1 MAKKKKES
9 INFQTGKAER
19 FSYGLYFFGQLIFY
33 GIIVQFLQL
42 FMTDSGIPAIVVS
55 GIFIIAK
62 VWDAVNDPM
71 FGVIV
76 DRSRL
81 KKGKYIP
88 WVRLS
93 TFLIPMATIFVF
105 AMPKSMSVTWKAVWI
120 TLGYV
125 LWDASYTMCDVPI
138 FALATSMTS
147 EQKERDWLY
156 VFNRF
161 FTFVGGIFAILVI
174 PQLYPRIGWPLTAV
188 AMSAIAMLTMLPIG
202 FLAKERAFT
211 ETEKEPSIREL
222 LNYLKSN
229 KYLLLFNG
237 ATIIASLTATGGTV
251 SNYVAIHCLG
261 STDWISY
268 IALLMLLPMLITII
282 VVQAIIDKIDKL
294 KIYVGSCIIS
304 VILGIVTY
312 FAGYE
317 NVVLFCI
324 LVSVKT
330 IFSSAA
336 GVLGVMFTAD
346 CAEYGHYKTGSRAQ
360 GMSFSVQTFTAKI
373 TGALSGAIG
382 MAALAA
388 IGFVEGEGAV
398 QSASTIKGLWALYTL
413 IPCIATTAAVVFLLV
428 FYKLSSKDAEIM
440 GKANRGEITREEAE
454 ALLSRKY

>member
-1 MAKKKKES
+1 MAKKDQ

-33 GIIVQFLQL
+33 GIVVQFLQL
-42 FMTDSGIPAIVVS
+42 FMTDSGIPALVVS
-55 GIFIIAK
+55 GIFIVAK

-76 DRSRL
+76 DKSHL
-81 KKGKYIP
+81 KAGKYIP

-93 TFLIPMATIFVF
+93 TFLIPLATIFIFVV
-105 AMPKSMSVTWKAVWI
+105 PQSISVTWKAIWI
-120 TLGYV
+120 AFGYV
-125 LWDASYTMCDVPI
+125 LWDTSYTICDVPI

-161 FTFVGGIFAILVI
+161 FTFVGGLFAIFAI
-174 PQLYPRIGWPLTAV
+174 PQLYPVVGWPMTAIII
-188 AMSAIAMLTMLPIG
+188 SAIAMATMLPIG

-211 ETEKEPSIREL
+211 ETEKEPSLREL
-222 LNYLKSN
+222 LDCLKSN

-261 STDWISY
+261 STDWISI
-268 IALLMLLPMLITII
+268 IAVLMVLPMLVTIVFI
-282 VVQAIIDKIDKL
+282 QALIDKIDKF
-294 KIYVGSCIIS
+294 KIYIGSSMITVALGVVSYFVGY
-304 VILGIVTY
+304 G
-312 FAGYE
+312 
-317 NVVLFCI
+317 NVVAFCV
-324 LVSVKT
+324 LVVVKT

-346 CAEYGHYKTGSRAQ
+346 CAEYGHYKTGNRAQ
-360 GMSFSVQTFTAKI
+360 GISFSVQTFTAKI

-388 IGFVEGEGAV
+388 IGFVEGEGAI
-398 QSASTIKGLWALYTL
+398 QSAATVNGLWALYTL
-413 IPCIATTAAVVFLLV
+413 VPCIATVAAIVFLMA
-428 FYKLSSKDAEIM
+428 FYKLNSRDAEIM
-440 GKANRGEITREEAE
+440 GKVNRGEMTREEA
-454 ALLSRKY
+454 AGLLSREY

>member
-1 MAKKKKES
+1 MAKKEK

-19 FSYGLYFFGQLIFY
+19 FSYGFYFFGQLIFY
-33 GIIVQFLQL
+33 GIVVQFLQL

-55 GIFIIAK
+55 GIFMVAK
-62 VWDAVNDPM
+62 IWDAVNDPM

-76 DRSRL
+76 DKSNL
-81 KKGKYIP
+81 KKGKYVP
-88 WVRLS
+88 WIRLS
-93 TFLIPMATIFVF
+93 TFLIPLATLFIFVV
-105 AMPKSMSVTWKAVWI
+105 PQTISVTWKAVWI
-120 TLGYV
+120 AFGYV
-125 LWDASYTMCDVPI
+125 LWDTSYTICDVPI

-161 FTFVGGIFAILVI
+161 FSFAGGIFALLVI
-174 PQLYPRIGWPLTAV
+174 PQLYPKIGWTLTV
-188 AMSAIAMLTMLPIG
+188 VIVSVVAMLTMLPIG
-202 FLAKERAFT
+202 FLAKERIHVRS
-211 ETEKEPSIREL
+211 EKEPSIKEL

-237 ATIIASLTATGGTV
+237 ATIIAALTSTGGAV

-261 STDWISY
+261 SADWIS
-268 IALLMLLPMLITII
+268 IMALLMALPMIITVAII
-282 VVQAIIDKIDKL
+282 QVVIDKIDKL
-294 KIYVGSCIIS
+294 KIYIGSCIVS
-304 VILGIVTY
+304 VILGAVTY
-312 FAGYE
+312 LVGYE
-317 NVVLFCI
+317 NTLVFSLLVV
-324 LVSVKT
+324 VKT

-346 CAEYGHYKTGSRAQ
+346 CAEYGNYMTGNRAQ

-373 TGALSGAIG
+373 TGALSGSIG

-398 QSASTIKGLWALYTL
+398 QSAATIKGLWTLYTV
-413 IPCIATTAAVVFLLV
+413 IPCISMTAAVIFLML

-440 GKANRGEITREEAE
+440 ARVNRGELSREEAE
-454 ALLSRKY
+454 SMLSRKY